1 MPLPESFEAW
11 DCTPPVLPTRS
22 RLYALPPIGIGTPMV
37 ESLCSYV
44 VRLADAHAVSVGDL
58 VGRELSPFG
67 EKPLVRFGRFMQQH
81 RANSHGFH
89 ARANAINGFGEAP
102 RRWIDTIERATF
114 QNRLR
119 FLTLSPF
126 ERCFSRQG
134 VPRGTR
140 AWCPACYEEQRG
152 RGEAVYDPLLWT
164 VALVTAC
171 PRHLARL
178 ADECPH
184 CRRESLPLTVY
195 SRPGHCSH
203 CQEWLGKPT
212 ESADR
217 HEPTPEP
224 VPDAELVRV
233 QAIGDLIRI
242 APALDGVALHCVW
255 TANLKACI
263 DAVVNG
269 NLGAFAKICQISRS
283 PLTLYLDGR
292 GLPSLDVMLRISGK
306 LGIALTAFLE
316 IEPQKAVAQW
326 EAARRNV
333 RTTVPVVKSRPIEET
348 RLALQQA
355 VMEQPPPSVTEIARR
370 LGYKGAE
377 RLYQVDRDLC
387 KRLAANYRRSGRSHG
402 WRRKGGKI
410 ICTQADLQIMLEES
424 LALDEPVSAHHIAA
438 RVGYANDG
446 YLQRIFPDLCRAIR
460 RKIASQE
467 AQRRVAMERLLTDA
481 LNEEIPTTLNDLR
494 VRLGYSSSECLQ
506 LHFPGLCKQLL
517 ARKQRAREKRTTELK
532 QVFDALLAEKPAVS
546 LSAASQRLGFSI
558 THLKDLCPE
567 ECVALASRYVR
578 WRHDASAQRKLQL
591 IGEVQ
596 EVVEQIHAH
605 GQYPTLPRVAA
616 LLPSTALREWHALTA
631 AVKTARVVIGL

>member
-1 MPLPESFEAW
+1 MPLPESFESW
-11 DCTPPVLPTRS
+11 DCTPPAVPTRS
-22 RLYALPPIGIGTPMV
+22 RLSALPPIGIGTPMV

-67 EKPLVRFGRFMQQH
+67 EKPLVKFGRFMQQH
-81 RANSHGFH
+81 RADSHGFH
-89 ARANAINGFGEAP
+89 SRANAINGFGEAP

-114 QNRLR
+114 QNGLR

-134 VPRGTR
+134 LPRGTR

-171 PRHLARL
+171 PRHLTRL
-178 ADECPH
+178 ADECSH
-184 CRRESLPLTVY
+184 CRRESLPLAVY

-203 CQEWLGKPT
+203 CQEWLGKL
-212 ESADR
+212 ADSG
-217 HEPTPEP
+217 PNPEP
-224 VPDAELVRV
+224 VPHTESMRV

-255 TANLKACI
+255 TANLKTCI
-263 DAVVNG
+263 DTVVDG

-292 GLPSLDVMLRISGK
+292 GLPRLDVMLRISGK

-326 EAARRNV
+326 EAARQNV
-333 RTTVPVVKSRPIEET
+333 RGTVPVVKSRPIEEA

-355 VMEQPPPSVTEIARR
+355 VMEQPPPSLTEITRR

-387 KRLAANYRRSGRSHG
+387 KQLTANYRRSGRSHG
-402 WRRKGGKI
+402 WRKKGGTI
-410 ICTQADLQIMLEES
+410 ICAQADLQMMLEES

-438 RVGYANDG
+438 RLGYANDG

-460 RKIASQE
+460 RKIAAQE

-481 LNEEIPTTLNDLR
+481 LSAEPPPTLNDLR

-517 ARKQRAREKRTTELK
+517 ARKQGARAQRVVELK
-532 QVFDALLAEKPAVS
+532 QVFQALLAEKPAVS
-546 LSAASQRLGFSI
+546 LSAASQRLGLSI
-558 THLKDLCPE
+558 THLKDLFPA
-567 ECVALASRYVR
+567 ECAALTSAYVR
-578 WRHDASAQRKLQL
+578 WRHDASAQRKEQL

-596 EVVEQIHAH
+596 EIVEQIHAR
-605 GQYPTLPRVAA
+605 GQYPTLPRVVA